1 MSEPVWLTPE
11 IVIAI
16 HEMQLAE
23 HGGPAGIRD
32 MGMLESALGRPQN
45 KFAYGETDLA
55 ALAAAYG
62 FGMARNHPFIDGN
75 KRIAWSAMRIFLMM
89 NDVQLHYTIDDAE
102 EFVLAIARGER
113 EVADIA
119 EWIAQHTSP

>member
-1 MSEPVWLTPE
+1 MDIDFLSLEDLLK
-11 IVIAI
+11 IADGVIPGY
-16 HEMQLAE
+16 QV
-23 HGGPAGIRD
+23 RD
-32 MGMLESALGRPQN
+32 FGLLESAVMRPQATV
-45 KFAYGETDLA
+45 FGELAYPTLA
-55 ALAAAYG
+55 TQTGALIHSL
-62 FGMARNHPFIDGN
+62 ARNHALIDGN